1 MPEQLTEL
9 KFSGRG
15 GWKGEELAKVWYL
28 LDKGAGDQGKSRRVP
43 APA

>member
-1 MPEQLTEL
+1 MPGRLIEL

-15 GWKGEELAKVWYL
+15 GSEELAKVCYV